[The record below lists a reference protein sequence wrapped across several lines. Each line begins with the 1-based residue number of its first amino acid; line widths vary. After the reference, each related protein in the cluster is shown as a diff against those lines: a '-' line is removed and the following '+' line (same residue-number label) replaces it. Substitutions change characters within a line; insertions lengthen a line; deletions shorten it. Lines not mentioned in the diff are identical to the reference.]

1 MPGLSTGDGSWH
13 GAVIHTWD
21 AVDLAKGGQYT
32 SWKRVK
38 LPRRYDRRMNTLL
51 PAISAIVSLLFAI
64 AVFDQYLARRRPYQ
78 LVWAI
83 GLLQYFLSTGSEFLA
98 GAYGVTPGVY
108 RIWYLNGAIFTAAYL
123 GMGTL
128 YLLMSRRAA
137 NIIMII
143 LAMASVYAVYKVYA
157 SPVNLSV
164 LTPGNSLS
172 GEAFPGG
179 WAGPRLLTPFFNTFG
194 TLALI
199 GGAIYSAYVFWR
211 QRIMGHRVVSNVL
224 IAVGAMMP
232 VFGGTLAHL
241 GNASYLYL
249 SELLG
254 IIIIF
259 AGFLRSK
266 EVFGLYRFPLVHGF
280 KKVSG

>member
-1 MPGLSTGDGSWH
+1 
-13 GAVIHTWD
+13 
-21 AVDLAKGGQYT
+21 
-32 SWKRVK
+32 
-38 LPRRYDRRMNTLL
+38 MNTLL

-98 GAYGVTPGVY
+98 GTYGIGSGAYRV
-108 RIWYLNGAIFTAAYL
+108 WYLNGAIFTAAYL

-128 YLLMSRRAA
+128 YLLMSRRGA
-137 NIIMII
+137 NIIMAV
-143 LAMASVYAVYKVYA
+143 LALASVYAIYKVYA
-157 SPVNLSV
+157 SPVDLS
-164 LTPGNSLS
+164 LLPAGGTLS

-199 GGAIYSAYVFWR
+199 GGAIYSAVSFWR
-211 QRIMGHRVVSNVL
+211 NRIMPHRVVSNIL
-224 IAVGAMMP
+224 IALGALMP
-232 VFGGTLAHL
+232 VFGGSLAHL

-259 AGFLRSK
+259 LGFLRSK